1 MALGLLIGFL
11 VIIIVGLPVGFAMG
25 VISIVS
31 IGILDGSML
40 IIPQKLFSSINNF
53 TYLCI
58 PLYVLAAEIM
68 SVGGLTEKIVHFCD
82 CLVGHIHGGLS
93 HVNVL
98 GSMFF
103 AGISGSAT
111 ADVSGLG
118 RLEID
123 MQEKAGYPRDYAAS
137 VTAASAIIGPIIPPS
152 TIMVIYAVCAS
163 NVSVSDMFLGG
174 IVPGVMLGLFEMII
188 CYFQAKKNH
197 YPRRAKRASASEIIK
212 ATKETLPCLM
222 LPVIILGGIGSGVF
236 TATEAGGIAVLY
248 AVVVV
253 LIMRSMNLR
262 SFFNCCISA
271 AKATGNVMFII
282 AVASAMGWTVT
293 TLQIP
298 QQIANFCMQYISTPT
313 QFLLFVNFLL
323 LIIGMILDQSPALL
337 LMVPILLPVATEY
350 GIDPLQFGLIVCINL
365 TVGLITPPVGM
376 TLFVTSNV
384 SGVKLTTLYRRI
396 IPFVLAGLLVL
407 ILITY
412 IPVLTTGIPALL
424 NG

>member
-152 TIMVIYAVCAS
+152 TIMVIFAVGAS
-163 NVSVSDMFLGG
+163 NGSVSDMFMGG
-174 IVPGVMLGLFEMII
+174 IVPGIMLGLFEMII

-313 QFLLFVNFLL
+313 QFLLFVNILL

>member
-174 IVPGVMLGLFEMII
+174 IVPGIMLGLFEMII

-282 AVASAMGWTVT
+282 AVAS
-293 TLQIP
+293 
-298 QQIANFCMQYISTPT
+298 T
-313 QFLLFVNFLL
+313 QFLLFVNILL